1 MTPEEYQR
9 IKEAEKEHLKAIK
22 KLKVRLRQA
31 ESRGASGAKK
41 SSLEQAMDEI
51 ENAPG
56 NDILDTHEEMIDR
69 LAMDAIHQEA
79 RLELALSSQKDIEP
93 SETNQVEPESTVEDV
108 EGDTVEDTVEESTA
122 QSDEELQQLR
132 AKELIRKMKIQMG
145 LDNLKRKQSPTQ
157 NVTGKDKSGKLDSE
171 SINTSS
177 PGTNTPAEKLPEEL
191 PEKTIGRIPKK

>member
-22 KLKVRLRQA
+22 KLKAQLRDA
-31 ESRGASGAKK
+31 ESKGTSKAKK
-41 SSLEQAMDEI
+41 TSLEQAMDEI

-93 SETNQVEPESTVEDV
+93 TETNEAETEN
-108 EGDTVEDTVEESTA
+108 TVEESTA
-122 QSDEELQQLR
+122 QSDEELQQIR

-145 LDNLKRKQSPTQ
+145 LDNLKRKQEPPQ
-157 NVTGKDKSGKLDSE
+157 NVTGRSASGNSSDAPSSGKDA
-171 SINTSS
+171 
-177 PGTNTPAEKLPEEL
+177 PAEEQQEKL